1 MGRDSDRRRLTEQP
15 ATQVTP
21 LLKQRLLRCSGRE
34 FQQAATGDRAG
45 RSQAGQYGMQLR
57 GMGQVVPVHTG
68 QCMLTQ
74 GIAQLGKHG
83 VVAIVSSRKRVYQ
96 HMAVQVRPM
105 MAFDEPGQ
113 VVSAHQTLA
122 SHFLLVSATSESG
135 WLFPAPDAAALVCP
149 SRSSLSPLM
158 VMPCSSSTMLPPA
171 VLNSM
176 RSLARS

>member
-1 MGRDSDRRRLTEQP
+1 M
-15 ATQVTP
+15 
-21 LLKQRLLRCSGRE
+21 LKQRPLRCPGGQ

-45 RSQAGQYGMQLR
+45 RSQADQYGMQLG
-57 GMGQVVPVHTG
+57 GMGQVGPVHTG
-68 QCMLTQ
+68 QCLLTQ
-74 GIAQLGKHG
+74 GIAQRGKHS
-83 VVAIVSSRKRVYQ
+83 VVAIVSSRKRIYQ

-113 VVSAHQTLA
+113 VIGAHQTLA
-122 SHFLLVSATSESG
+122 SHFLLASGVSVSG

-149 SRSSLSPLM
+149 SRSSFSPLM
-158 VMPCSSSTMLPPA
+158 VMPCPSSTMLPPA